1 MYKFLVLSL
10 LLSAFSGPL
19 HSQVDSEALS
29 EDVQQLYIGILGRAA
44 DQPGLDYWVNEIESG
59 QLTLE
64 NTRASFTQ
72 QVEYTS
78 IYEGLDNSA
87 LVTSIYQNFLE
98 RDPDDAGLAYWV
110 AELDAGNVNP
120 DQLVNALVNAVEDP
134 ESSSDQALIDK
145 SVLINKVSV
154 AEYFTGAF
162 SEQEVN
168 DSFISAA
175 QNAVADVDADAGSVD
190 VATAGVDSALTTFIE
205 EAANS
210 PWVVNSDATRS
221 QYIFEDGSN
230 QGVLV
235 NVQSVSDSTVE
246 SILYTYVEATGIP
259 DYAVR
264 LTAADLNG
272 LNDRPQAATDFS
284 SGSTIATVGELIAF
298 GQDIGYLN
306 NNNQNC
312 SVDAGYGYWP
322 PGPECPTNQGKEGY
336 FPQQPVVTEE
346 ECETGLGAIGY
357 AVNGVSIY
365 NWGDGQS
372 YNSAGVW
379 QTLAPFAE
387 VYDVDLCG
395 GHSAAGDYH
404 HHFYAAC
411 WGETAG
417 DDGEGHSEVLGF
429 AADGYA
435 VYGPWFDTAV
445 LANSCWVERD
455 YSASSVTGG
464 GCDDNDRSCTL
475 NNVYDITEGTT
486 PVTDEGNTPSLTGS
500 YTSLSGNVFAT
511 GSGFFKEDYYYDS
524 TCASTGGENLD
535 QFNGHDHDD
544 LGYHYHVTVSS
555 DDNVTPTYPF
565 TIGPKFKG
573 ELSENSVSS
582 CSGSSPGGTPPPR
595 M

>member
-1 MYKFLVLSL
+1 LRYTGAIWVVLTSL
-10 LLSAFSGPL
+10 LLAACKMEIEVPEGGRITTESGSISCAAGESCTIDISDINFDETFIAVAEEGYVFSGWSTKHRGFCGGKL
-19 HSQVDSEALS
+19 DECR
-29 EDVQQLYIGILGRAA
+29 LYTSGFVG
-44 DQPGLDYWVNEIESG
+44 NEI
-59 QLTLE
+59 LM
-64 NTRASFTQ
+64 
-72 QVEYTS
+72 
-78 IYEGLDNSA
+78 
-87 LVTSIYQNFLE
+87 NFLSA
-98 RDPDDAGLAYWV
+98 DDEVFYLAPTFSLSW
-110 AELDAGNVNP
+110 
-120 DQLVNALVNAVEDP
+120 LVN
-134 ESSSDQALIDK
+134 
-145 SVLINKVSV
+145 
-154 AEYFTGAF
+154 TG
-162 SEQEVN
+162 
-168 DSFISAA
+168 
-175 QNAVADVDADAGSVD
+175 
-190 VATAGVDSALTTFIE
+190 GV
-205 EAANS
+205 
-210 PWVVNSDATRS
+210 RS
-221 QYIFEDGSN
+221 QYIFEDNSN
-230 QGVLV
+230 LGVRV
-235 NVQSVSDSTVE
+235 NVQSVSDTTVGDAV
-246 SILYTYVEATGIP
+246 YTYVEATGIP

-284 SGSTIATVGELIAF
+284 NGSTIATVGELIAF
-298 GQDIGYLN
+298 GQDIGYQN

-336 FPQQPVVTEE
+336 FPQQPVATED

-435 VYGPWFDTAV
+435 VYGPWFETGV

-475 NNVYDITEGTT
+475 NNVYDITQGTT

-524 TCASTGGENLD
+524 TCGSTGGGNLD

-573 ELSENSVSS
+573 VLSENSVSS
-582 CSGSSPGGTPPPR
+582 CSGSSPGGTPPAR